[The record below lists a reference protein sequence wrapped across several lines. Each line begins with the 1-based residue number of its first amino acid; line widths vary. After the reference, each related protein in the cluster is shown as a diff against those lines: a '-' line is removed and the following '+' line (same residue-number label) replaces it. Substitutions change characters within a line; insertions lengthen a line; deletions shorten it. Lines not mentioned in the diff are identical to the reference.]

1 MVDIIFFVHFS
12 TGREIVLIRNTTLDY
27 IDGFE
32 KRVKEYGCTEMIT
45 WAAFDKEKKIVKS
58 GVINKEE

>member
-12 TGREIVLIRNTTLDY
+12 TGREIVLVRNTTLDY

-32 KRVKEYGCTEMIT
+32 KRVKEYGCTEMICWT
-45 WAAFDKEKKIVKS
+45 AFNKEKQIIKS
-58 GVINKEE
+58 GIINNK